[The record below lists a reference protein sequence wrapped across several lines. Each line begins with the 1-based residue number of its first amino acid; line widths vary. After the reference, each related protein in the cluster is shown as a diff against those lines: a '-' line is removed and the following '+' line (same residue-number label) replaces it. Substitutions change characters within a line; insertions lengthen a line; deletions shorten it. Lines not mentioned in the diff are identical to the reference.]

1 MLLMGWGMFSWRKTW
16 TMGKC
21 NLDPPWKDIYIC
33 IFIHIY
39 TTTYDQYLCI
49 EKIKILGTNM
59 VKTALSD
66 DRTRPR
72 VQMGWFGST
81 RNTRCDDGDGS
92 AGGGE
97 YDHNENN
104 DHNNDQ
110 LNIIYIYIYD

>member
-1 MLLMGWGMFSWRKTW
+1 
-16 TMGKC
+16 MGKC
-21 NLDPPWKDIYIC
+21 DLDPPWKDTCTYIDIYIIYIYYILD
-33 IFIHIY
+33 IFVHIY
-39 TTTYDQYLCI
+39 TTNNDQYLCI

-66 DRTRPR
+66 DRMRPR

-81 RNTRCDDGDGS
+81 RNTRCDDGVGS

-97 YDHNENN
+97 YDNNENN

-110 LNIIYIYIYD
+110 LDIIYIRLDLD